1 MRGYLRGSLDIAKS
15 YLSIARLVPS
25 AGRGLVAV
33 LLGVNI
39 VLGLLPVAFVL
50 ATSVMI
56 GLVPDAVT
64 GGVGSAEWRNLVV
77 AFVAAASVFVAAQIL
92 APLQTALGE
101 LMARRVDGRVH
112 QRLVAAALKSAGIG
126 PLEDQRLL
134 DSLGAAVQALE
145 FGFRTPGI
153 ACAALLAL
161 VARYTQLLGY
171 ATVVGIVFSWPAAA
185 AVVLVTMIFRRGNR
199 GGLRKYGRL
208 FFTNFGIMR
217 ETDYYRGVALR
228 AAAAKEIRVFGLA
241 DWLTDRVRS
250 LRMSMLDKIWAERR
264 RIYFVPY
271 LRYTVFGLVVAA
283 VIVVSLGQAAASGVL
298 SLTQLALAIQAI
310 LAAIRL
316 GENYAEAD
324 TQTQFGMFAYDGV
337 QDFERGVAAFDEGT
351 VQLEP
356 RMDPADRPQE
366 EIRFQSV
373 LFRYP
378 GSDQAVLDGLDLVL
392 PACKCTAIV
401 GLNGA
406 GKTTLVK
413 LLARLYDPTSGRIL
427 VDGIDTRSFG
437 IDDWRRRIGVIF
449 QDFNRYEL
457 TAAENIGFG
466 AIEMAGND
474 ERIREAAGRAGILS
488 TLEGLPRGLDTPLA
502 RQYEEG
508 VELSGGQ
515 WQRVAIARAIFA
527 LENGASILVLDEP
540 TAALDV
546 RAEAAFFDRFLDV
559 TRGATSVLI
568 SHRFSSVRHADHI
581 VVLEHG
587 KVVEEGTH
595 RQLLAANG
603 RYAALF
609 KLQAE
614 RFAPE
619 DEDVETLDAADLR
632 AEDGVGSEATA
643 LAAVAAIA
651 DPGMNEPEGA
661 R

>member
-1 MRGYLRGSLDIAKS
+1 MRDIARS
-15 YLSIARLVPS
+15 YLAIAELVPS

-33 LLGVNI
+33 LLGVNVI
-39 VLGLLPVAFVL
+39 LGVLPVAFVL

-56 GLVPDAVT
+56 GFVPNAVV
-64 GGVGSAEWRNLVV
+64 GGVGSAEWRSLVL

-92 APLQTALGE
+92 GPLQTALGE
-101 LMARRVDGRVH
+101 LMARRVDGSVY
-112 QRLVAAALKSAGIG
+112 QRMVAASLQSTGIG

-134 DSLGAAVQALE
+134 DSLTQAVQNLE

-171 ATVVGIVFSWPAAA
+171 ALVVGIVFSWPAAGA
-185 AVVLVTMIFRRGNR
+185 LLLVTMIFRRGNR
-199 GGLRKYGRL
+199 GGLRKYGSL
-208 FFTNFGIMR
+208 FYQNLGTLR
-217 ETDYYRGVALR
+217 ETDYYQRIALR
-228 AAAAKEIRVFGLA
+228 AGAAKEIRVFGLA
-241 DWLTDRVRS
+241 DWLLARYRA
-250 LRMSMLDKIWAERR
+250 LRMEMIEKIWAERR

-271 LRYTVFGLVVAA
+271 LRYTAVGLVVTA
-283 VIVVSLGQAAASGVL
+283 VVLATLGRAAAAGTL
-298 SLTQLALAIQAI
+298 TLTQLALALQSV

-337 QDFERGVAAFDEGT
+337 QDFERGVAAFDDRT

-356 RMDPADRPQE
+356 RMDPRGLPRR
-366 EIRFQSV
+366 EIRFEAV
-373 LFRYP
+373 RFNYP
-378 GSDQAVLDGLDLVL
+378 GADRAVLDDLDLVL
-392 PACKCTAIV
+392 PAGKCTAIV

-413 LLARLYDPTSGRIL
+413 LLSRLYDPTSGRIL
-427 VDGIDTRSFG
+427 VDGIDARAFG
-437 IDDWRRRIGVIF
+437 IDDWRSQIGVIF

-466 AIEMAGND
+466 AIEMAND
-474 ERIREAAGRAGILS
+474 RDRIREAARRAGILG
-488 TLEGLPRGLDTPLA
+488 TLERLPKGLDTPLA
-502 RQYEEG
+502 RQYEG
-508 VELSGGQ
+508 GAELSGGQ

-568 SHRFSSVRHADHI
+568 SHRFSSVRHADRI

-587 KVVEEGTH
+587 QVVEEGTH
-595 RQLLAANG
+595 DEMVAAGG
-603 RYAALF
+603 RYAGLF

-614 RFAPE
+614 RFVE
-619 DEDVETLDAADLR
+619 DEDIEALDSADLC
-632 AEDGVGSEATA
+632 AEDDETPAGNPAAEPIAAEA
-643 LAAVAAIA
+643 
-651 DPGMNEPEGA
+651 A

>member
-1 MRGYLRGSLDIAKS
+1 MSRFVRGYVRGSMDIARS
-15 YLSIARLVPS
+15 YVAIARLLPS
-25 AGRGLVAV
+25 AGGGLVAV
-33 LLGVNI
+33 LLTVNLILGV
-39 VLGLLPVAFVL
+39 LPVVFVL

-56 GLVPDAVT
+56 GFVPDAVHA
-64 GGVGSAEWRNLVV
+64 GVGSPEWRNLVL
-77 AFVAAASVFVAAQIL
+77 AFVAAAAAFVVAQIL
-92 APLQTALGE
+92 GPLQNALGE
-101 LMARRVDGRVH
+101 LMARRVDGTVY
-112 QRLVAAALKSAGIG
+112 QRLVAASLKSAGIG

-134 DSLGAAVQALE
+134 DSLMQAVQTLE

-161 VARYTQLLGY
+161 VARYTQLLGQ
-171 ATVVGIVFSWPAAA
+171 AALVGIVFSWPAAA
-185 AVVLVTMIFRRGNR
+185 ALVLVTMVFRRGNR
-199 GGLRKYGRL
+199 GGLRKYARL
-208 FFTNFGIMR
+208 FGENLGTLR
-217 ETDYYRGVALR
+217 ETDYYLQTSLR

-241 DWLTDRVRS
+241 NWLMARYRG
-250 LRMSMLDKIWAERR
+250 LRMGMLDLIWSERR

-271 LRYTVFGLVVAA
+271 LRYTVFGLAA
-283 VIVVSLGQAAASGVL
+283 TALILAALGRAAAGGSL
-298 SLTQLALAIQAI
+298 TLTQLALALQAV

-316 GENYAEAD
+316 GENFPEAD

-337 QDFERGVAAFDEGT
+337 QKFERGIAGYDMRT
-351 VQLEP
+351 VQLQPEV
-356 RMDPADRPQE
+356 DPTGLPTT
-366 EIRFQSV
+366 EIRFESV
-373 LFRYP
+373 KFSYP
-378 GSDQAVLDGLDLVL
+378 GSDRAVLDGLDLVL
-392 PACKCTAIV
+392 PAGKCTAIV

-413 LLARLYDPTSGRIL
+413 LLSRLYDPTDGRLL
-427 VDGIDTRSFG
+427 VDGVDARSFG
-437 IDDWRRRIGVIF
+437 IDNWRRRIGVIF

-466 AIEMAGND
+466 AIERAGD
-474 ERIREAAGRAGILS
+474 TVRIREAARRAGILG
-488 TLEGLPRGLDTPLA
+488 TLERLPNGLDTPLA
-502 RQYEEG
+502 RQYEG
-508 VELSGGQ
+508 GTELSGGQ

-568 SHRFSSVRHADHI
+568 SHRFSSVRRADRI

-587 KVVEEGTH
+587 KAVEEGTH
-595 RQLLAANG
+595 EELLAADG

-614 RFAPE
+614 RFVE
-619 DEDVETLDAADLR
+619 EGVDTETLDDADLSV
-632 AEDGVGSEATA
+632 ED
-643 LAAVAAIA
+643 
-651 DPGMNEPEGA
+651 A

>member
-1 MRGYLRGSLDIAKS
+1 MSRYLRGSLNVARS
-15 YLSIARLVPS
+15 YLAIAELVPS
-25 AGRGLVAV
+25 AGLGLVAV
-33 LLGVNI
+33 LLLVNV
-39 VLGLLPVAFVL
+39 VLGLLPVAFVI

-56 GLVPDAVT
+56 GLVPDAVKA
-64 GGVGSAEWRNLVV
+64 GVGSAEWRNLVV
-77 AFVAAASVFVAAQIL
+77 AFIAAASAFVAAQIL
-92 APLQTALGE
+92 GPMQTAIGE
-101 LMARRVDGRVH
+101 LMARRVDGRVY
-112 QRLVAAALKSAGIG
+112 QRLIGAALQSTGIG

-134 DSLGAAVQALE
+134 DALTQAVQNLE

-161 VARYTQLLGY
+161 VARYTQLIGY
-171 ATVVGIVFSWPAAA
+171 ALVVGLVFSWPAAGA
-185 AVVLVTMIFRRGNR
+185 LVLVTMIFRRGNR
-199 GGLRKYGRL
+199 GGLRTYGSLYGRNIG
-208 FFTNFGIMR
+208 TIR
-217 ETDYYRGVALR
+217 ETDYYRAVAVR
-228 AAAAKEIRVFGLA
+228 ATAAKEIRVFGLSG
-241 DWLTDRVRS
+241 WLMGRFRD
-250 LRMSMLDKIWAERR
+250 LRMTMLDKIWAERR

-271 LRYTVFGLVVAA
+271 LRYTAFGLAVAA
-283 VIVVSLGQAAASGVL
+283 VVLAAMGQAAAAGAL
-298 SLTQLALAIQAI
+298 SLTQLALALQAV

-337 QDFERGVAAFDEGT
+337 QNFEKGVAAFDENT

-356 RMDPADRPQE
+356 RVDPHGMPHT
-366 EIRFQSV
+366 EIRFDGVQ
-373 LFRYP
+373 FRYP
-378 GSDQAVLDGLDLVL
+378 GSDRTVLDGLDLVL
-392 PACKCTAIV
+392 PAGKCTAIV

-413 LLARLYDPTSGRIL
+413 LLARLYDPSAGRLL
-427 VDGIDTRSFG
+427 VDGVDARSFE
-437 IDDWRRRIGVIF
+437 INDWRRQIGVIF

-466 AIEMAGND
+466 AIEMAGNRD
-474 ERIREAAGRAGILS
+474 KIREAARRAGILG
-488 TLEGLPRGLDTPLA
+488 TLERLPKGLDTPLA
-502 RQYEEG
+502 RQYENG
-508 VELSGGQ
+508 AELSGGQ

-587 KVVEEGTH
+587 QVIEQGSHAELV
-595 RQLLAANG
+595 AVDG
-603 RYAALF
+603 RYAGLF

-614 RFAPE
+614 RFVE
-619 DEDVETLDAADLR
+619 EDVDTEALDDADLC
-632 AEDGVGSEATA
+632 AEDGVSAEGGAAEPAEPAAAAAGQGEA
-643 LAAVAAIA
+643 
-651 DPGMNEPEGA
+651 A